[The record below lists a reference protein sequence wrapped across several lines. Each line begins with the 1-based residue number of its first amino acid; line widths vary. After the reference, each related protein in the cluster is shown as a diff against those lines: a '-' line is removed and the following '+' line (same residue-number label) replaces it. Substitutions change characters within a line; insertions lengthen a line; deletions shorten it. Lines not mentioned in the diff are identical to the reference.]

1 MNNLQEF
8 YRKIEYLRSNG
19 VKMKEIADWIDM
31 APSILSSL
39 YTTVLPNYFEGIKSY
54 PPEEALD
61 SALALVNNVSKKRL
75 LSHIEEMT
83 LRLDQMELAE
93 PDSLK
98 DNPFAKQLMEETRL
112 SASKIE
118 AFKGIYTSYSLSS
131 SSDCLKMEPFL
142 LSPSDNQVRVGR
154 ISAYGEAQWGF
165 GIMPD
170 PQNFHCMLNEN
181 QAPQFTM
188 VTIYL
193 QIPFFKNPRQLRG
206 LYIGQD
212 YNRNPIAR
220 RILLIKE
227 SESTEIDEFM
237 SRKSGLIDKEDFTP
251 EQQVYYDYTCQTGDF
266 IKMCTVP
273 SLRMD
278 ESDLVK
284 EKKMLT
290 LYTSRDGACPVSHHP
305 NRIETDYSFW
315 NFLLTFKRF
324 AVKETTFWASCT
336 MFK

>member
-61 SALALVNNVSKKRL
+61 SALALVNR
-75 LSHIEEMT
+75 
-83 LRLDQMELAE
+83 
-93 PDSLK
+93 LK

-142 LSPSDNQVRVGR
+142 LSPSDNQGRVGR

-290 LYTSRDGACPVSHHP
+290 L
-305 NRIETDYSFW
+305 
-315 NFLLTFKRF
+315 
-324 AVKETTFWASCT
+324 
-336 MFK
+336 

>member
-1 MNNLQEF
+1 
-8 YRKIEYLRSNG
+8 
-19 VKMKEIADWIDM
+19 
-31 APSILSSL
+31 
-39 YTTVLPNYFEGIKSY
+39 
-54 PPEEALD
+54 
-61 SALALVNNVSKKRL
+61 
-75 LSHIEEMT
+75 
-83 LRLDQMELAE
+83 
-93 PDSLK
+93 
-98 DNPFAKQLMEETRL
+98 
-112 SASKIE
+112 
-118 AFKGIYTSYSLSS
+118 
-131 SSDCLKMEPFL
+131 
-142 LSPSDNQVRVGR
+142 
-154 ISAYGEAQWGF
+154 
-165 GIMPD
+165 
-170 PQNFHCMLNEN
+170 MLNEN
-181 QAPQFTM
+181 KATQFTM

-290 LYTSRDGACPVSHHP
+290 L
-305 NRIETDYSFW
+305 
-315 NFLLTFKRF
+315 
-324 AVKETTFWASCT
+324 
-336 MFK
+336 

>member
-39 YTTVLPNYFEGIKSY
+39 YTTVLPNYFESIKSY

-75 LSHIEEMT
+75 LSHIEEMI
-83 LRLDQMELAE
+83 LRLDQMEFAE

-193 QIPFFKNPRQLRG
+193 QIPFSRILAN
-206 LYIGQD
+206 YED
-212 YNRNPIAR
+212 YTSGKIIIVTRSPAESFLSRNQKAR
-220 RILLIKE
+220 R
-227 SESTEIDEFM
+227 SMNS
-237 SRKSGLIDKEDFTP
+237 
-251 EQQVYYDYTCQTGDF
+251 
-266 IKMCTVP
+266 
-273 SLRMD
+273 
-278 ESDLVK
+278 
-284 EKKMLT
+284 
-290 LYTSRDGACPVSHHP
+290 
-305 NRIETDYSFW
+305 
-315 NFLLTFKRF
+315 
-324 AVKETTFWASCT
+324 
-336 MFK
+336 

>member
-75 LSHIEEMT
+75 LSHIEEMI

-181 QAPQFTM
+181 QAPQ
-188 VTIYL
+188 
-193 QIPFFKNPRQLRG
+193 
-206 LYIGQD
+206 
-212 YNRNPIAR
+212 
-220 RILLIKE
+220 
-227 SESTEIDEFM
+227 
-237 SRKSGLIDKEDFTP
+237 
-251 EQQVYYDYTCQTGDF
+251 
-266 IKMCTVP
+266 
-273 SLRMD
+273 
-278 ESDLVK
+278 
-284 EKKMLT
+284 
-290 LYTSRDGACPVSHHP
+290 
-305 NRIETDYSFW
+305 
-315 NFLLTFKRF
+315 
-324 AVKETTFWASCT
+324 
-336 MFK
+336 

>member
-75 LSHIEEMT
+75 LSHIEEMI

-170 PQNFHCMLNEN
+170 PQNFHCMLNEKRPNSRWKRNTCKYHFSRIPANYEDYTSGRIIIVTRLPAESFLSRN
-181 QAPQFTM
+181 Q
-188 VTIYL
+188 
-193 QIPFFKNPRQLRG
+193 K
-206 LYIGQD
+206 
-212 YNRNPIAR
+212 AR
-220 RILLIKE
+220 R
-227 SESTEIDEFM
+227 SMNS
-237 SRKSGLIDKEDFTP
+237 
-251 EQQVYYDYTCQTGDF
+251 
-266 IKMCTVP
+266 
-273 SLRMD
+273 
-278 ESDLVK
+278 
-284 EKKMLT
+284 
-290 LYTSRDGACPVSHHP
+290 
-305 NRIETDYSFW
+305 
-315 NFLLTFKRF
+315 
-324 AVKETTFWASCT
+324 
-336 MFK
+336 

>member
-1 MNNLQEF
+1 
-8 YRKIEYLRSNG
+8 
-19 VKMKEIADWIDM
+19 
-31 APSILSSL
+31 
-39 YTTVLPNYFEGIKSY
+39 
-54 PPEEALD
+54 
-61 SALALVNNVSKKRL
+61 
-75 LSHIEEMT
+75 
-83 LRLDQMELAE
+83 
-93 PDSLK
+93 
-98 DNPFAKQLMEETRL
+98 MEETRL

-212 YNRNPIAR
+212 YNRNPI
-220 RILLIKE
+220 
-227 SESTEIDEFM
+227 M

-290 LYTSRDGACPVSHHP
+290 L
-305 NRIETDYSFW
+305 
-315 NFLLTFKRF
+315 
-324 AVKETTFWASCT
+324 
-336 MFK
+336 

>member
-1 MNNLQEF
+1 MGIRDHARSSEF
-8 YRKIEYLRSNG
+8 PLHAERE
-19 VKMKEIADWIDM
+19 
-31 APSILSSL
+31 PS
-39 YTTVLPNYFEGIKSY
+39 
-54 PPEEALD
+54 A
-61 SALALVNNVSKKRL
+61 
-75 LSHIEEMT
+75 
-83 LRLDQMELAE
+83 
-93 PDSLK
+93 
-98 DNPFAKQLMEETRL
+98 
-112 SASKIE
+112 
-118 AFKGIYTSYSLSS
+118 
-131 SSDCLKMEPFL
+131 
-142 LSPSDNQVRVGR
+142 
-154 ISAYGEAQWGF
+154 
-165 GIMPD
+165 
-170 PQNFHCMLNEN
+170 
-181 QAPQFTM
+181 QFTM

-290 LYTSRDGACPVSHHP
+290 L
-305 NRIETDYSFW
+305 
-315 NFLLTFKRF
+315 
-324 AVKETTFWASCT
+324 
-336 MFK
+336 